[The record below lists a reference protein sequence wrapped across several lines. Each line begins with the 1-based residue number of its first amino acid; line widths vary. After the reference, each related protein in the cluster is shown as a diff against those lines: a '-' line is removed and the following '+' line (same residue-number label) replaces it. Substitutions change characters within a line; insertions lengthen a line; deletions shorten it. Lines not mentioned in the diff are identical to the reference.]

1 MRLSKK
7 VTALLMGATL
17 LAASLA
23 GCAKDSRS
31 EMPTTETTCPT
42 ETAAILPARAERD
55 GIQTVLAVSL
65 NAFVLETGGYR
76 NGNQADM
83 LMLMVID
90 ESLGRVTAL
99 QVNPD
104 TIVSFAPSGAQAAA
118 EMPLGEVVSY
128 GSGGSDSC
136 LNLLKAVSNLLGGIK
151 IDHYMIFSQGAIEIV
166 SDAMGGLTVTVPED
180 FAEEHPEFTS
190 GEQALLT
197 GKQAEDFFGFRDPAD
212 TSNQLHMARQQQFVT
227 ALYMPFVAKMQEDDF
242 LTKLTMKLGDRLS
255 TDLALSQMV
264 QLMEVM
270 DASELVE
277 TIEVLPSSSE
287 GINRII
293 EKLFY

>member
-104 TIVSFAPSGAQAAA
+104 TIVSFA
-118 EMPLGEVVSY
+118 GEVVSY

-151 IDHYMIFSQGAIEIV
+151 IDHYMIFPQGAIEIV